1 MFCHFNAKK
10 SSKVIVM
17 SHPFPKNQSPKD
29 AELVKNIKIT
39 NLLFFKI
46 RIALFKINVL
56 FSSRVPNGAMA

>member
-1 MFCHFNAKK
+1 
-10 SSKVIVM
+10 M

-46 RIALFKINVL
+46 RIALFKINMFFTRAKWCHGL
-56 FSSRVPNGAMA
+56 IS